1 MLRGVELYRR
11 LTRMK
16 FIDNLKKGE
25 KRGKRYK
32 KMLVCNDKIVFF
44 FDGILLN
51 IEKMRCFF

>member
-44 FDGILLN
+44 LTEF
-51 IEKMRCFF
+51 C